1 MNDELLASLSNAIGS
16 ASEIAQLGEILVDF
30 LQGSV
35 QFDRLNIGLIDQ
47 DARTFED
54 AFVYGQNVS
63 GRSLGNVRTLDGTV
77 VEAAMAADGVFAFAN
92 HDLDAWLGRFPRF
105 GPVYD
110 SGMRKMLAILLK
122 NRLGSSD
129 AALVLASTNSAP
141 YDTEQMR
148 AIQRVAAI
156 AAEKLFELER

>member
-16 ASEIAQLGEILVDF
+16 ASKIAELGEILVAF
-30 LQGSV
+30 FQGSV
-35 QFDRLNIGLIDQ
+35 QFDRLNIGLIDV
-47 DARTFED
+47 DAHTFKD

-77 VEAAMAADGVFAFAN
+77 VEAALAGDGIFTFAH
-92 HDLDAWLGRFPRF
+92 HDLDAWLGRFPHF

-122 NRLGSSD
+122 NKLGGSD
-129 AALVLASTNSAP
+129 AALVFASTNSAP
-141 YDTEQMR
+141 YDTEKITVIR
-148 AIQRVAAI
+148 RIAAI
-156 AAEKLFELER
+156 AAERLFELER